1 MNLIIYKNEAYLLL
15 EYIKNNFKKQYKHLD
30 ISLTIV
36 ETNDL
41 LEGIYIIIKENTLN
55 LQRSK
60 YVDVKGFLKI
70 EDYRDYIMISIN
82 DLFIDMINKYYTT
95 S

>member
-1 MNLIIYKNEAYLLL
+1 MTIYKNEAYLLL

-30 ISLTIV
+30 INLTIA

-41 LEGIYIIIKENTLN
+41 LEGINITIKENTLN

-60 YVDVKGFLKI
+60 FINVKGFFSIDDFK
-70 EDYRDYIMISIN
+70 DYIMITIN
-82 DLFIDMINKYYTT
+82 DLFREMINTYYTI
-95 S
+95 

>member
-1 MNLIIYKNEAYLLL
+1 MLSIYKNEAYLLL

-30 ISLTIV
+30 ISLTIA

-41 LEGIYIIIKENTLN
+41 LEGINIIIKENILN

-60 YVDVKGFLKI
+60 FINVKGFFKI
-70 EDYRDYIMISIN
+70 EDYRDYIMITIN
-82 DLFIDMINKYYTT
+82 DLFCEMINNYYTT
-95 S
+95 